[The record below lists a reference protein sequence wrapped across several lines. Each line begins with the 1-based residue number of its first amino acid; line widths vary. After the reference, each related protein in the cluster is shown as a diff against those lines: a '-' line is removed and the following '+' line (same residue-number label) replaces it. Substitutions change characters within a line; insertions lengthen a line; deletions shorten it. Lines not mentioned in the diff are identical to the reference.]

1 MTISIEHILF
11 IAAFLILISIFSSK
25 IATKLRVP
33 ALLIFILVGMLAG
46 SEGPGGIYFDNQWAA
61 QLFGVI
67 ALSYIIFDGGLN
79 SNWISIK
86 QVFVPGLSLSSFGV
100 VITTM
105 IVGIFSYYVIGFS
118 LVEGLLLGSIVSST
132 DAAAVFSVLK
142 SSNTNLPGRLKR
154 LLEFESGSN
163 DPMAVILTICFV
175 ELIINPA
182 LSIWELAAT
191 FVLQVVIGVVSG
203 LVMGRLIIVLINK
216 LKLEYEGLYPVLTL
230 TMVLFVYGGTAM
242 LGGSGF
248 LAVYIVGLMM
258 GSSDF
263 IHKKSLIKFHDGL
276 GWLMQISMF
285 LLLGLLV
292 FPSNLVHV
300 TGVGLL
306 LSFFLIFVARPLSVF
321 ISLPVSGLNLKEKLF
336 TSWVGL
342 RGAVPII
349 LATFPLLAD
358 VPKADLIFNLVFF
371 IVLTS
376 VLLQGSTI
384 PVVSKFL
391 GLHSDEEEDFR
402 TVDVDLPYRTDS
414 KMSEIIISENSPVI
428 GKRIVDIDLPQD
440 VLIVL
445 INRKNGSIVPNGGTV
460 IENKD
465 KLLVLTHDEG
475 LNYLRSIIK

>member
-1 MTISIEHILF
+1 
-11 IAAFLILISIFSSK
+11 
-25 IATKLRVP
+25 
-33 ALLIFILVGMLAG
+33 
-46 SEGPGGIYFDNQWAA
+46 
-61 QLFGVI
+61 
-67 ALSYIIFDGGLN
+67 
-79 SNWISIK
+79 
-86 QVFVPGLSLSSFGV
+86 
-100 VITTM
+100 
-105 IVGIFSYYVIGFS
+105 
-118 LVEGLLLGSIVSST
+118 
-132 DAAAVFSVLK
+132 
-142 SSNTNLPGRLKR
+142 
-154 LLEFESGSN
+154 
-163 DPMAVILTICFV
+163 
-175 ELIINPA
+175 
-182 LSIWELAAT
+182 
-191 FVLQVVIGVVSG
+191 
-203 LVMGRLIIVLINK
+203 MGRLIIVLINK

-230 TMVLFVYGGTAM
+230 TMVLFVYGGTAV

-321 ISLPVSGLNLKEKLF
+321 ISLPVSGLNFKEKLF

-342 RGAVPII
+342 RGAVPIV

-358 VPKADLIFNLVFF
+358 VPNADLIFNLVFF

-376 VLLQGSTI
+376 VLLQGSAI

-414 KMSEIIISENSPVI
+414 KMSEIVISENSPVI

-445 INRKNGSIVPNGGTV
+445 INRKNGSIVPKGGTV
-460 IENKD
+460 LENKD